1 MINRRHKLKLYRIFK
16 FFLKKVIN
24 LHRINQSVK
33 TLIQEPDVTTSNYLD
48 LGFIVNN
55 ICITW

>member
-16 FFLKKVIN
+16 FFFKKVIN